1 MARVALPGQQF
12 QKAIRGRYPADVT
25 SDAGGLFSYF
35 LVAVSSGF
43 FTRSMSHRSEFCRL
57 KRQRWPLLLESAGA
71 AQDISDELS
80 NLVGSQQQGKAFC
93 WVNGVILSPT
103 F

>member
-35 LVAVSSGF
+35 LVAVSSEF
-43 FTRSMSHRSEFCRL
+43 FTPSVSHRSEFCRL
-57 KRQRWPLLLESAGA
+57 KRQRCPLLLESAGA
-71 AQDISDELS
+71 AQDILDELS
-80 NLVGSQQQGKAFC
+80 NLVGSQQQEKPFC
-93 WVNGVILSPT
+93 SVNGVI
-103 F
+103 FVDYF